1 MFVSNG
7 MKNARFLLPTK
18 RNESLLYFS
27 AAARG
32 QRVFQRR
39 DDRCAPI
46 ESAEIPRRSNNGAN
60 CFGVEPCLPDR
71 VCRAVQSSRV
81 RDSAVEIGKNLGYC
95 TERPGYSD
103 MDRSYSHL
111 PAIPPEP
118 DDEHLC
124 SPCFRRGTPV
134 VTGLPAFFLR
144 FCVTVERTIKHRDCD
159 TRRPSESR
167 HATSTQLCG
176 SSLSKPVAARL
187 SQRIPLSRRREQART
202 AWQSRSR

>member
-81 RDSAVEIGKNLGYC
+81 RYSAVEIGKKPLLLHRAPCLFRHG
-95 TERPGYSD
+95 PIV
-103 MDRSYSHL
+103 L
-111 PAIPPEP
+111 APPRN
-118 DDEHLC
+118 
-124 SPCFRRGTPV
+124 S
-134 VTGLPAFFLR
+134 TG
-144 FCVTVERTIKHRDCD
+144 
-159 TRRPSESR
+159 
-167 HATSTQLCG
+167 
-176 SSLSKPVAARL
+176 AR
-187 SQRIPLSRRREQART
+187 
-202 AWQSRSR
+202 

>member
-1 MFVSNG
+1 MQGSCCRPSGTSLSCISVLQHGDREFSSVEMTAALPSSPPRSPGDRTTEQTVSASNR
-7 MKNARFLLPTK
+7 A
-18 RNESLLYFS
+18 
-27 AAARG
+27 
-32 QRVFQRR
+32 
-39 DDRCAPI
+39 CPI
-46 ESAEIPRRSNNGAN
+46 ESAEPSSPAGSGTPQLRSAKSL
-60 CFGVEPCLPDR
+60 C
-71 VCRAVQSSRV
+71 
-81 RDSAVEIGKNLGYC
+81 YC
-95 TERPGYSD
+95 TEPPAYSD

-118 DDEHLC
+118 DDEHHC

-144 FCVTVERTIKHRDCD
+144 SCVTVERTIKRRDCD